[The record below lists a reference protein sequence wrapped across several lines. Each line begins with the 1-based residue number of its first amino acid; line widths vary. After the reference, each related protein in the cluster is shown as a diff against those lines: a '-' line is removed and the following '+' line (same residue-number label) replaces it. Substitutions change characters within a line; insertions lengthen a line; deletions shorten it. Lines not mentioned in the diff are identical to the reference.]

1 MKSKTINVRLDKWID
16 EQINVISQ
24 STGETKSGVLRAAL
38 LHVLTSKLN
47 KINVTHG
54 KEQNTTKKVLCLN
67 REKHITLRIS
77 DNEHKVLSNCAKKD
91 GLTLSEYMRNIISL
105 YSYSSD
111 EEYIQEP
118 KILERVRKKNP
129 PDERLIDFIRDNAKL
144 LTNEVAKEHTFDEDS
159 FQDTI
164 LLFIT
169 DPEASKIF
177 GNGKLV
183 AHFKYRYNMLL
194 YRNTMNERERRG
206 HNANDQQTKE
216 DREEE

>member
-1 MKSKTINVRLDKWID
+1 MKSKTINVRLDKRMND
-16 EQINVISQ
+16 QIENISKF
-24 STGETKSGVLRAAL
+24 TGESKSSVLRATL
-38 LHVLTSKLN
+38 LHNLTSKLN
-47 KINVTHG
+47 CI
-54 KEQNTTKKVLCLN
+54 EQNAQKVENTTKKVFCQFRPNFVGSYLN
-67 REKHITLRIS
+67 DYELNLLKKLSKRGDIS
-77 DNEHKVLSNCAKKD
+77 VSSFIRKAI
-91 GLTLSEYMRNIISL
+91 ML
-105 YSYSSD
+105 YAHSSD

-129 PDERLIDFIRDNAKL
+129 PDERLSDFIRDNAKL
-144 LTNEVAKEHTFDEDS
+144 LTNEVAKDHTFDEDS

-194 YRNTMNERERRG
+194 YRNTMSERERRG
-206 HNANDQQTKE
+206 HANDQQTKE

>member
-24 STGETKSGVLRAAL
+24 STGETKSVVLRAAL

-47 KINVTHG
+47 KINVG
-54 KEQNTTKKVLCLN
+54 QEKEQSTCKKVFCLK
-67 REKHITLRIS
+67 REIRFTIRIS

-129 PDERLIDFIRDNAKL
+129 PDERLSDFIRDNAKL

-194 YRNTMNERERRG
+194 YRNTMSERERRG
-206 HNANDQQTKE
+206 HANDQQTKE

>member
-1 MKSKTINVRLDKWID
+1 MKSKTINVRLDNWID

-47 KINVTHG
+47 KINVGHD
-54 KEQNTTKKVLCLN
+54 KEQSTSKKVFCLK
-67 REKHITLRIS
+67 RGIRFTIRIS

-118 KILERVRKKNP
+118 KILERTRKKNP
-129 PDERLIDFIRDNAKL
+129 PDERLSDFIRDNAKL
-144 LTNEVAKEHTFDEDS
+144 LKSEVSKDQKFDADS

-194 YRNTMNERERRG
+194 YRNTMSERERRG
-206 HNANDQQTKE
+206 YANNQQAKE
-216 DREEE
+216 DNSEE

>member
-1 MKSKTINVRLDKWID
+1 MKSKTINVRLDDWMN
-16 EQINVISQ
+16 EQIEKISRL
-24 STGETKSGVLRAAL
+24 TGETKSGVLRASL
-38 LHVLTSKLN
+38 LHILTSRLK
-47 KINVTHG
+47 NVDILCE
-54 KEQNTTKKVLCLN
+54 KQKNTAKKVDFSIRSNVIQSCL
-67 REKHITLRIS
+67 S
-77 DNEHKVLSNCAKKD
+77 DNELTVLKAVSNRCSMSV
-91 GLTLSEYMRNIISL
+91 SEYVRNIIIL

-118 KILERVRKKNP
+118 KILERARKKNP
-129 PDERLIDFIRDNAKL
+129 PDERLSDFIRDNAKL

-194 YRNTMNERERRG
+194 YRNTMSERERRG
-206 HNANDQQTKE
+206 HANDQQAKE
-216 DREEE
+216 DNSEE